1 MRQNY
6 RAIDTLSNYFYLKT
20 SVKLWTVKVMAT
32 ANAYKSETDFV
43 VDTGKLRRGDIV
55 GVTGNPGK

>member
-1 MRQNY
+1 
-6 RAIDTLSNYFYLKT
+6 
-20 SVKLWTVKVMAT
+20 MAT